1 MKSLLPR
8 KLWLNCVSRTFFVE
22 DEVSVGGQE
31 YRKEDSVVNSK
42 HLRKDETISAG
53 ATLSN

>member
-8 KLWLNCVSRTFFVE
+8 KLWLNCVRRTFFVE